1 MTIKS
6 INFSSNTIE
15 IVEQYMKENKVTFN
29 KAVNMLILN
38 NENIITLNQIKNAL
52 LKLHK
57 EFKEKLK

>member
-15 IVEQYMKENKVTFN
+15 IIEQYMEKNKVTFN

>member
-1 MTIKS
+1 MAIKS

-15 IVEQYMKENKVTFN
+15 IVEQYMKDNKVTFN

>member
-15 IVEQYMKENKVTFN
+15 IIEQYMKDNKVTFN

-57 EFKEKLK
+57 EFKEKIK

>member
-6 INFSSNTIE
+6 VNFSSNTIE
-15 IVEQYMKENKVTFN
+15 IVEQYMKDNKVTFN

-57 EFKEKLK
+57 EFKEKIK